1 MNSHFSGLKS
11 PGLKGMRL
19 LATACLLSFSVL
31 THALLL
37 PGAAAPDFSVNAAV
51 AGKPFKFVLYE
62 ALKKGPVVVYFFPK
76 AFTGG
81 CTVQAHM
88 FSRAIP
94 DFTALGAT
102 VIGVSND
109 NIEVQT
115 DFSKKEC
122 YNGLSVAADQ
132 DGAIIRAYDAGMVFG
147 SVVSKRATYVITPDK
162 KVFYAYADSSPKEH
176 VKKSLDVVRRWNAS
190 QQNAPQQKSH

>member
-1 MNSHFSGLKS
+1 VGMLRSILKRSRLVAVASMLFFS
-11 PGLKGMRL
+11 
-19 LATACLLSFSVL
+19 AFS
-31 THALLL
+31 HALLL
-37 PGAAAPDFSVNAAV
+37 PGADAPDFTLNAAV
-51 AGKPFKFVLYE
+51 GGKPFKYVLYE
-62 ALKKGPVVVYFFPK
+62 ALKKGPVVLYFYPK

-109 NIEVQT
+109 NIDVQS

-122 YNGLSVAADQ
+122 YNGLTVAADQ
-132 DGAIIRAYDAGMVFG
+132 DGSVIRTYDASMMFG
-147 SVVSKRATYVITPDK
+147 SVTSKRATYVITPDK
-162 KVFYAYADSSPKEH
+162 KVFYAYADMSPKEH
-176 VKKSLDVVRRWNAS
+176 VSKSLDVVRRWNAS
-190 QQNAPQQKSH
+190 QQHH